1 MRIAIFYDWI
11 NIIGGG
17 EKLVLT
23 MARGLGAD
31 VITTDLNIDSI
42 KKLGFEDVRIIS
54 IGNTIKLPILKQI
67 SLSMRFALCD
77 FSRDYDFF
85 IFSNNFSHF
94 AARKHKPNLWYCF
107 SPPRVFYD
115 LYDLF
120 ARKEPF
126 IRRQIFKMWI
136 LIHESISRKFV
147 DHVEYFVANSE
158 NVRNRIKKYY
168 GKDSI
173 VVYPV
178 IDISRYGF
186 KKYGEFWLSVNRLYP
201 EKRIELQVNA
211 FRHMPDEKLVI
222 VGDFTKGDYSER
234 YVSKILKDL
243 PDNVKLIGS
252 VAEDELIELYATCK
266 GHITTALDE
275 DFGMTPLEAMAS
287 GKPTVAVREGG
298 YLETIKDGV
307 TGLLVDV
314 DETAIINGVKL
325 ISMDPGKYREDCENR
340 AKDFDIPAFIKQMEN
355 IIYSIQNPGDIQNKY
370 NRDIEAAGGS
380 KKIADE
386 QI

>member
-23 MARGLGAD
+23 MAKGLGAD
-31 VITTDLNIDSI
+31 IITTDLNIEAV

-54 IGNTIKLPILKQI
+54 IGKTIKLPIIKQI
-67 SLSMRFALCD
+67 CISTRFALCD

-85 IFSNNFSHF
+85 IFLNSFSHF

-107 SPPRVFYD
+107 SPPRIFYD

-120 ARKEPF
+120 AQKEPF
-126 IRRQIFKMWI
+126 IRRQIFKTWV

-158 NVRNRIKKYY
+158 NVRNRIRKYY

-173 VVYPV
+173 VIYPV

-186 KKYGEFWLSVNRLYP
+186 KKYGDFWLSVNRLYP

-222 VGDFTKGDYSER
+222 VGEFTKGDYSER
-234 YVSKILKDL
+234 YVSGILKDL

-252 VAEDELIELYATCK
+252 VSEDELIELYATCK

-275 DFGMTPLEAMAS
+275 DFGMTPIEAMAS

-325 ISMDPGKYREDCENR
+325 ISKDPGKYKNECENR

-355 IIYSIQNPGDIQNKY
+355 IIYSIQNRKTIQVMIK
-370 NRDIEAAGGS
+370 
-380 KKIADE
+380 
-386 QI
+386 